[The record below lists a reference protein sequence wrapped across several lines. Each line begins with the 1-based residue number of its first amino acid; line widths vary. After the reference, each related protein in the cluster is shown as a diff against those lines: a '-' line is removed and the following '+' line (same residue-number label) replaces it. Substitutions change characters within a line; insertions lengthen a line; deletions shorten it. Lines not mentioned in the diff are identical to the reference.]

1 MPYTGT
7 GHLQY
12 LRGKEA
18 EQTIQHILQESLV
31 NLIKKK
37 KKIKPFIKQ

>member
-1 MPYTGT
+1 MPYTRT

-18 EQTIQHILQESLV
+18 EQTIQHILQERLV

-37 KKIKPFIKQ
+37 KNHKTVIEG